1 MSSENPVVIMLVGL
15 PGSGKTT
22 WAKENLPHFIRIST
36 DDHVMQ
42 KCRETGMYYQKGIQ
56 IFYEEADRLARQ
68 ALSSAIERGE
78 NVVIDQANLT
88 RNSREK
94 KLANFPD
101 TYTRIACF
109 FDTPFDLLLERNEAR
124 QQAGEHYVP
133 ALALYQLAENLESP
147 YEPAFDEVVE
157 IPFAPTP
164 QPVRAKING

>member
-1 MSSENPVVIMLVGL
+1 MLVGL

-22 WAKENLPHFIRIST
+22 WAKANLPHLVRIST
-36 DDHVMQ
+36 DDYVTE
-42 KCRETGMYYQKGIQ
+42 KCRETGMDYQQGIQ
-56 IFYEEADRLARQ
+56 IFYAEADRLARKT
-68 ALSSAIERGE
+68 LSEAIAQERS
-78 NVVIDQANLT
+78 VVIDQANLT
-88 RNSREK
+88 RRSREN

-109 FDTPFDLLLERNEAR
+109 FDAPFEQLLARNAAR

-157 IPFAPTP
+157 IPFADTKTAIRPGL
-164 QPVRAKING
+164 RGR